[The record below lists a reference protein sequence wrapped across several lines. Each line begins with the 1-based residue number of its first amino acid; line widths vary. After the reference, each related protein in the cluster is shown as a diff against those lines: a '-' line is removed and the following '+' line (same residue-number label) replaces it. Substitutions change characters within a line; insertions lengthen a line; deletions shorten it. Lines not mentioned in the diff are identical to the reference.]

1 MTLATGRPENTVLR
15 VRIPY
20 PMDQKLERPIP
31 MNDADLFKREV
42 FNRLMDMSGRVFLLV
57 RHSEKV
63 IIGHRGFSEDEKQKG
78 ITLVFN
84 PDMHFIWDEAGIS
97 ATLSFGSTA
106 EKCVIPTSDI
116 VAIFSPEAGV
126 QTIFDPERLELL
138 TKDEKVQEEEVS
150 KDPAPEVDGSTDDKV
165 IRVDFHKKDE

>member
-1 MTLATGRPENTVLR
+1 
-15 VRIPY
+15 
-20 PMDQKLERPIP
+20 
-31 MNDADLFKREV
+31 MNDADLLKREV
-42 FNRLMDMSGRVFLLV
+42 FNRLMEMSGRVFVLV

-63 IIGHRGFSEDEKQKG
+63 IIGHRGFTEDEKEKG

-84 PDMHFIWDEAGIS
+84 SEMRFIWDDTGIS

-126 QTIFDPERLELL
+126 QMIFDPSRLEAV
-138 TKDEKVQEEEVS
+138 TNDADTGAEDEGDIRHE
-150 KDPAPEVDGSTDDKV
+150 APHVEDGTDDKV
-165 IRVDFHKKDE
+165 IRVDFHKKEE

>member
-1 MTLATGRPENTVLR
+1 M
-15 VRIPY
+15 
-20 PMDQKLERPIP
+20 P

-42 FNRLMDMSGRVFLLV
+42 FNRLMDMSGRVFVLV

-126 QTIFDPERLELL
+126 QTLFDPSRLEAL
-138 TKDEKVQEEEVS
+138 TNGSEAEDDIK
-150 KDPAPEVDGSTDDKV
+150 PESPHVESGTDDKV
-165 IRVDFHKKDE
+165 IRVDFHKKEE